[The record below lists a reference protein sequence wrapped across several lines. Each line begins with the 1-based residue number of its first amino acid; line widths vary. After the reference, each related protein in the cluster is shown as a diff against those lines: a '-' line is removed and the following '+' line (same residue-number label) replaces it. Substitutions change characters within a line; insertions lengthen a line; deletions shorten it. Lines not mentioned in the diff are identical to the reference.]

1 LDKSI
6 ELDQTLSGTNEA
18 PFIIRAAEGEK
29 VVLSAGILL
38 QKLNWKEGSNGIWS
52 VNIPAGTVME
62 DLYGDGKKLIKARY
76 PNFNPKILP
85 FNGYAADAISEER
98 VNKWKNPE
106 GGYVHVLHEG
116 KWGGFHFMI
125 KGNDKDGNLILEG
138 GQQNNRPSPMHN
150 VFRFVENIFEELD
163 DVNEWY
169 FDAKTSTLYY
179 KPEVG
184 NNPNTLKF
192 ETAHLENIIK
202 VAGAN
207 GEPVKHIQIKG
218 LDFVYTAP
226 TFMKTSEPLLRSDW
240 TIYRQGAILFE
251 NAENCEVSGSNFYNL
266 GGNAVFVSKYNR
278 QVKITDNLIQNIGA
292 SAVSFVGDPDAVR
305 SPSYR
310 YEEYVK
316 EAELDMAVGTIYK
329 RCGERKLFE

>member
-1 LDKSI
+1 MDKSI

-125 KGNDKDGNLILEG
+125 KGNDKDGNLIWKAG
-138 GQQNNRPSPMHN
+138 NRIIDLVRCIM
-150 VFRFVENIFEELD
+150 
-163 DVNEWY
+163 Y
-169 FDAKTSTLYY
+169 FDL
-179 KPEVG
+179 
-184 NNPNTLKF
+184 LKIYLKSWTMSMNGILMRKHPLF
-192 ETAHLENIIK
+192 IISLKLEII
-202 VAGAN
+202 
-207 GEPVKHIQIKG
+207 PIH
-218 LDFVYTAP
+218 
-226 TFMKTSEPLLRSDW
+226 
-240 TIYRQGAILFE
+240 
-251 NAENCEVSGSNFYNL
+251 
-266 GGNAVFVSKYNR
+266 
-278 QVKITDNLIQNIGA
+278 
-292 SAVSFVGDPDAVR
+292 
-305 SPSYR
+305 
-310 YEEYVK
+310 
-316 EAELDMAVGTIYK
+316 
-329 RCGERKLFE
+329 